1 MIANNILEASTKGL
15 QELGLFSSIVGHL
28 GDGNFH
34 EAIMYHKDDPVEAA
48 AVDKHIRNT
57 IVKALEL
64 EGTSTVSLLFLRLSM
79 LLISISRAN
88 IQSDSSRRV
97 NYFRKL
103 DLIL

>member
-1 MIANNILEASTKGL
+1 LITNNILETSTKGL
-15 QELGLFSSIVGHL
+15 KELGLFSSIVGHL

-48 AVDKHIRNT
+48 AVDKHIRDM
-57 IVKALEL
+57 IVKALEM
-64 EGTSTVSLLFLRLSM
+64 EGTSTVSLLFLSLLM
-79 LLISISRAN
+79 LLISMCRAN

-97 NYFRKL
+97 NYSRKL